1 MLAYNEIIVRLFAA
15 AVLGALIGYEREYY
29 HKAAGLRTHM
39 LVSVGSALIT
49 LVSIYA
55 FPEGD
60 PTRVASSI
68 ITGIGF
74 LGAGTI
80 IVGRGSV
87 KGLTTA
93 ATLWMVA
100 GLGLAIG
107 AGYFIGALAASA
119 LVILILELNRFL
131 KIK

>member
-1 MLAYNEIIVRLFAA
+1 MISYLEILIRLLLSAI
-15 AVLGALIGYEREYY
+15 LGALIGYEREIY

-39 LVSVGSALIT
+39 LVCVGSALIT
-49 LVSIYA
+49 LVSIYG
-55 FPEGD
+55 FVDGD
-60 PTRVASSI
+60 PARVASSI

-74 LGAGTI
+74 LGAGAI
-80 IVGRGSV
+80 IVGKGDV

-100 GLGLAIG
+100 GLGLAVG
-107 AGYFIGALAASA
+107 SGFYWGGLMASA
-119 LVILILELNRFL
+119 LVILILELNRFF

>member
-1 MLAYNEIIVRLFAA
+1 LSAI
-15 AVLGALIGYEREYY
+15 LGALIGYEREYY

-39 LVSVGSALIT
+39 LVCVGSALIT
-49 LVSIYA
+49 LVSN
-55 FPEGD
+55 FGFSQGD
-60 PTRVASSI
+60 PTRIASSI

-74 LGAGTI
+74 LGAGAI
-80 IVGRGSV
+80 IIGKGNI

-100 GLGLAIG
+100 GLGLAVG
-107 AGYFIGALAASA
+107 SGFYWGALMASA
-119 LVILILELNRFL
+119 LVIIILELNMFL

>member
-1 MLAYNEIIVRLFAA
+1 MIGYNEIIIRLFAA

-55 FPEGD
+55 FESGD

-74 LGAGTI
+74 LGAGAI
-80 IVGRGSV
+80 IVGKGNVR
-87 KGLTTA
+87 GLTTA

-100 GLGLAIG
+100 GLGLAVG
-107 AGYFIGALAASA
+107 AGFYVGAMASSA
-119 LVILILELNRFL
+119 LVILILELNRFM